1 LDTNTVLKTNI
12 ALIANIVR
20 IECYDGVMADRIASR
35 GIVSRDQWAAQI
47 AALDDTRVVSRSRK
61 APITVDRIVDAALQ
75 LVEAEGFDALTMRR
89 VAAALQTGPASLY
102 AHVRNKA
109 ELDDRLIGELC
120 ARVTLPTPD
129 PAQWRAQIIDICRQ
143 IREQYLRYPGISH
156 AALAAAPNSLDALR
170 ISEGMLAILLAGG
183 VPPQSAAWA
192 ADAALL
198 YVAAYSFEASLRR
211 RPGEDADGRILD
223 RAEVIERFRMLPA
236 NRFPNMITY
245 ARELTSGEGHDRFDF
260 TLELLLAGLAP
271 AAS

>member
-1 LDTNTVLKTNI
+1 
-12 ALIANIVR
+12 
-20 IECYDGVMADRIASR
+20 MADKIASR
-35 GIVSRDQWAAQI
+35 GVVSRDQWVAQI
-47 AALDDTRVVSRSRK
+47 AALDDPGDASRPRK
-61 APITVDRIVDAALQ
+61 APITVDRIVDAAFQ

-109 ELDDRLIGELC
+109 ELDDRLIGDLC
-120 ARVTLPTPD
+120 ARVRLPTPD
-129 PAQWRAQIIDICRQ
+129 PAHWRTQIIDICQQ
-143 IREQYLRYPGISH
+143 IRDQYLRYPGISR

-170 ISEGMLAILLAGG
+170 ISESMLAILLAGG

-211 RPGEDADGRILD
+211 PLGEDADGRILD

-236 NRFPNMITY
+236 NRFPNTITY
-245 ARELTSGEGHDRFDF
+245 ARELTSGEGHARFDF
-260 TLELLLAGLAP
+260 TLELLLAGLTP